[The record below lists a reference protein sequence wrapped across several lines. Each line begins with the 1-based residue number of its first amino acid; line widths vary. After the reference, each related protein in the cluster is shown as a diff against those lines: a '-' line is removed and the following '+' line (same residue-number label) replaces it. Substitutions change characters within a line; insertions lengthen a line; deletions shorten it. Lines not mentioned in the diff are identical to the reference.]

1 MILWDGYAEYMDC
14 NYYSLYFI
22 DLKKIVIDFLTMKMI
37 VFFALHKHEYFHLY
51 YSFALVL
58 TIKCTVR
65 LNLHSDKAR
74 SCYILFNSSTA

>member
-37 VFFALHKHEYFHLY
+37 VFFALHKHEY
-51 YSFALVL
+51 LVL

>member
-1 MILWDGYAEYMDC
+1 
-14 NYYSLYFI
+14 
-22 DLKKIVIDFLTMKMI
+22 MKVI

-65 LNLHSDKAR
+65 LNLYSDKAR

>member
-14 NYYSLYFI
+14 NDYFLYFI
-22 DLKKIVIDFLTMKMI
+22 DFKKKLLTDFLTVKII
-37 VFFALHKHEYFHLY
+37 VFFALHRLEYFHLY
-51 YSFALVL
+51 NFALVL

-74 SCYILFNSSTA
+74 ACYILFNSSRA